1 MTRPETLKVLAPAHY
16 MHPVLH
22 RFRDIFE
29 ENNIELIVPPVKE
42 RLSEEELLGLV
53 RDIDGVLGGD
63 DRFTRRVLEAA
74 PKLKVISKWGTGVDS
89 IDRQAAEEL
98 GICVLNT
105 PGAFFRTTR

>member
-1 MTRPETLKVLAPAHY
+1 
-16 MHPVLH
+16 
-22 RFRDIFE
+22 
-29 ENNIELIVPPVKE
+29 
-42 RLSEEELLGLV
+42 
-53 RDIDGVLGGD
+53 LGGD

-98 GICVLNT
+98 DICVLNT

>member
-1 MTRPETLKVLAPAHY
+1 MTRSETLKVLVSAHY